1 MTLRDMFRLDDSTV
15 ILGRRVY
22 NFLCRVIIFA
32 AATVLLGAVGILLGY
47 LILFGSDLIGLDGKT
62 RDLIKAATG
71 MLYVLLVISSLLFAV
86 GDLIQ
91 LLWYY
96 LTSGAGKNGTR

>member
-22 NFLCRVIIFA
+22 NFLYRVVIFA
-32 AATVLLGAVGILLGY
+32 VATVVLGALGILLGL
-47 LILFGSDLIGLDGKT
+47 LILFGADQIGLDAKT
-62 RDLIKAATG
+62 KDFIKAATG
-71 MLYVLLVISSLLFAV
+71 VLYVLLVISSLLFAV
-86 GDLIQ
+86 GDLLQ

-96 LTSGAGKNGTR
+96 LTSGVRENGTD